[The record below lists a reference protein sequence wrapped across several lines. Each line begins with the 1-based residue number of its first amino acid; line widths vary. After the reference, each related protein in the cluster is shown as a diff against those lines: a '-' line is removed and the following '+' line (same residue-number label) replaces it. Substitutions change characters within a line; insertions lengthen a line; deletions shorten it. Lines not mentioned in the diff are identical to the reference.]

1 MVLGAFNPSV
11 SCYQAKTTIRRQ
23 RAAQCQN
30 VQGGVGVLR
39 KSAFCPR
46 LLSSLG
52 CASARKL
59 LHFLALI
66 HKKCNYLVSYAG
78 RHPQNINMIIE
89 KICFNLLLIFHII
102 FFRFPDFIERGRRET
117 S

>member
-39 KSAFCPR
+39 VFESPQRRKSAFCPR

-52 CASARKL
+52 CASATKL
-59 LHFLALI
+59 LHFLALV
-66 HKKCNYLVSYAG
+66 HKYVTMYLLPY
-78 RHPQNINMIIE
+78 PQNINMIIE
-89 KICFNLLLIFHII
+89 KNMFQFAFNISFNFLSI
-102 FFRFPDFIERGRRET
+102 